1 MHGGKLGQ
9 LGHGGNA
16 AAGRDFDAGNRQKL
30 TVQRHIGALHRAVP
44 GNIGGNNGLD
54 ARIGAAA
61 AECHARLGGDLL
73 PAVDSDSA
81 VLHVNADGDPC
92 AVFLCHFCREIEV
105 FYGHRAQ
112 NAAVRAEVKIPLDAR
127 LVADAAADLDFEAA
141 QLGNGGNRLQ
151 IGRGVVL
158 GAVQIDD
165 MQILRTCVDKLL
177 RLGDGVCVVD
187 GHPVVI
193 ALIKPHGLAAA
204 QVNGGV

>member
-16 AAGRDFDAGNRQKL
+16 AAGRDLDAGDRQKL
-30 TVQRHIGALHRAVP
+30 TVQRHICALHRAVP

-54 ARIGAAA
+54 ARGSAAA
-61 AECHARLGGDLL
+61 AERHARLGGDLL

-81 VLHVNADGDPC
+81 VLHVNADGNLC
-92 AVFLCHFCREIEV
+92 AVFLRHFCREIEV
-105 FYGHRAQ
+105 FHGHRAQ
-112 NAAVRAEVKIPLDAR
+112 NAAVCAEVKIPLDAR
-127 LVADAAADLDFEAA
+127 LVADAAANLDFEAA

-165 MQILRTCVDKLL
+165 VQILRTCVNKLL

-187 GHPVVI
+187 GHLVVV
-193 ALIKPHGLAAA
+193 ALIEPHGLAAA

>member
-1 MHGGKLGQ
+1 M
-9 LGHGGNA
+9 
-16 AAGRDFDAGNRQKL
+16 
-30 TVQRHIGALHRAVP
+30 
-44 GNIGGNNGLD
+44 
-54 ARIGAAA
+54 
-61 AECHARLGGDLL
+61 
-73 PAVDSDSA
+73 
-81 VLHVNADGDPC
+81 
-92 AVFLCHFCREIEV
+92 
-105 FYGHRAQ
+105 
-112 NAAVRAEVKIPLDAR
+112 DAR

-165 MQILRTCVDKLL
+165 MQILRTRVDKLL

-187 GHPVVI
+187 GHPVVV